1 MFNSDAFERFLHVFL
16 IILLIFILG
25 VQCGIKSCEH
35 RYEMRCIYE
44 NH

>member
-25 VQCGIKSCEH
+25 VQCGIHHTRTEL
-35 RYEMRCIYE
+35 RCIYE